1 VRTDGYSADWWLP
14 AQQPPADGSLD
25 TEWDVLS
32 REQPPAASRVAR
44 LPLTHGERDM
54 VSYALREADK
64 FAASARAWQL
74 RGNRL
79 YTGQI
84 IAAAMVPVLIALIG
98 NFGSDGADQ
107 LLQICAIGLS
117 ICGTLCGAV
126 ESVYA
131 FRARGQ
137 VRYNHA
143 ERMHNLFNSYATL
156 SGALFDPNCADPADS
171 STEVFIPD
179 ISAIPRAMLRAH
191 LLHLDE
197 LDARQEGQAIARAG
211 RHSGQNFKVFCAA
224 FNRLQDQCRQA
235 AYVDVP
241 GVRQGRVGAFDAAT
255 GGAYDTQG
263 RARVAVPLSGARWDA
278 RMPRA
283 F

>member
-1 VRTDGYSADWWLP
+1 M
-14 AQQPPADGSLD
+14 
-25 TEWDVLS
+25 
-32 REQPPAASRVAR
+32 AR

-84 IAAAMVPVLIALIG
+84 LAAAMVPVLIALIG
-98 NFGSDGADQ
+98 NFGSGGGGGDQ

-117 ICGTLCGAV
+117 IGGTLCGAV
-126 ESVYA
+126 ESVYS

-137 VRYNHA
+137 VRYNLA

-156 SGALFDPNCADPADS
+156 SGTLFDPNCADPADS

-241 GVRQGRVGAFDAAT
+241 GGVRQGRGAFDAST
-255 GGAYDTQG
+255 GGASHTQA

-278 RMPRA
+278 RMPLRSY
-283 F
+283 